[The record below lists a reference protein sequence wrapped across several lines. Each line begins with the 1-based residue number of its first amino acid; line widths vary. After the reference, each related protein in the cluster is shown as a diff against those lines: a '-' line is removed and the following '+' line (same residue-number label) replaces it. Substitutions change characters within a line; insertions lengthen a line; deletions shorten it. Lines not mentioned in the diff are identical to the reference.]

1 MGEERLL
8 EFCSSSK
15 KKNRWVKN
23 GYYSSVRIVRE
34 QVGEERL
41 LEFC

>member
-15 KKNRWVKN
+15 K
-23 GYYSSVRIVRE
+23 

-41 LEFC
+41 LELCSSSERTGG